1 MLFETL
7 DSAVPE
13 ARPRSSY
20 SGSQQT
26 RVLSFSEE
34 VSPGFLLL
42 ATEEPWQIFLK
53 QFLHDLKFHPKGKA
67 KQGPEPLTDKTRKV
81 VLSQIDMVI
90 GAKNSQ
96 ASTIL
101 FFKLLF

>member
-42 ATEEPWQIFLK
+42 ATEEP
-53 QFLHDLKFHPKGKA
+53 
-67 KQGPEPLTDKTRKV
+67 
-81 VLSQIDMVI
+81 
-90 GAKNSQ
+90 
-96 ASTIL
+96 
-101 FFKLLF
+101 